1 MTILDLLFYNPIIHG
16 WTIRMIEK
24 SLNIHSLKNNL
35 EEIFICCLHSNT
47 TNVRVRS
54 LVAVWPD
61 LAKFRHFGTILQ
73 VFGQFL
79 TVYLLLVKLVNLLWQ
94 ICYNTGLIFIVA
106 NGPILKHNLTIWSHC
121 LIVEC

>member
-79 TVYLLLVKLVNLLWQ
+79 TVYLLFVKLVNLLWQ

>member
-94 ICYNTGLIFIVA
+94 ICYDTGLIFIVA